1 MRYCQYSYAALMVPG
16 RCTNGTRP
24 LHFSG
29 TVFLKLLQTWSI
41 DVSGL
46 FV

>member
-16 RCTNGTRP
+16 CCTNGTRL

-29 TVFLKLLQTWSI
+29 TVFKVITNL
-41 DVSGL
+41 VN
-46 FV
+46 